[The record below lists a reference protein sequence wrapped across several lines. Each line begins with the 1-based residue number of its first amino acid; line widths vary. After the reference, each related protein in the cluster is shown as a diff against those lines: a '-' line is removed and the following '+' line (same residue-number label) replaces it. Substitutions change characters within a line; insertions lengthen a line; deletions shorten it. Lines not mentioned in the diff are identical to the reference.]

1 MVYINSEGTVGGTR
15 RRRPLRFIADLISGI
30 FDFVGLFFRTL
41 TANPATLQAE
51 RVSSTRYRQ
60 PHLII
65 FHIATIHSPLLTYT
79 LSAGME

>member
-41 TANPATLQAE
+41 TANPVTLQAE

-60 PHLII
+60 PHRN
-65 FHIATIHSPLLTYT
+65 
-79 LSAGME
+79 